1 MEDSEVWRRRRSRS
15 WEGEK
20 FGGSGWLVVEVEAE
34 GKGEGENL
42 RVELGEK
49 GKGNEKER
57 GVGFEW

>member
-20 FGGSGWLVVEVEAE
+20 FGGSGWLVVEAE